1 VNKRQ
6 ELLAKYFATLSQII
20 FGAVIL
26 KQFSLAF
33 ILNELEF
40 AITPDVSN
48 PDMYKGWS
56 CKLIQ
61 HRDNL
66 YETII
71 GIVGTIG
78 FIILAYFVQPK
89 S

>member
-1 VNKRQ
+1 
-6 ELLAKYFATLSQII
+6 
-20 FGAVIL
+20 
-26 KQFSLAF
+26 LAF

-61 HRDNL
+61 HRDNFSP
-66 YETII
+66 IR
-71 GIVGTIG
+71 
-78 FIILAYFVQPK
+78 
-89 S
+89 SSR